1 MNDDT
6 LAYRTLLNAIS
17 DLDAGR
23 KVHADTVREAF
34 DAAELTS
41 AERSGAFKCAC
52 NQGYL
57 NAITMLLDDGLT
69 LASVQVRSTHEGRK
83 SGWSLLYRRTAKAVP
98 AHVCEVTV

>member
-1 MNDDT
+1 MSDET
-6 LAYRTLLNAIS
+6 YATRILLRAIS

-34 DAAELTS
+34 DAAQLTS
-41 AERSGAFKCAC
+41 AERSGAFTRAC

-57 NAITMLLDDGLT
+57 KAVVMLLDDGMT

-83 SGWSLLYRRTAKAVP
+83 SGWSLLYRRTDLAVP
-98 AHVCEVTV
+98 EHLCEVG